1 MFGLDLTRFAVVRLQ
16 LKLQPLTDSSENE
29 CVMAEFQTIT
39 LARHGPVDVT
49 WDSRIPGSN
58 FASFVEGFRAAGIVP
73 TSGPPSV
80 ACRGAREAR
89 ALICSDLPR
98 AVESMQL
105 IAPGRY
111 YLQEALFREAE
122 VPTPFRTSIP
132 LRAATWAVVAR
143 ALWYIRKWP
152 GTESPREAHER
163 AKRAADALEALAAQ
177 DGSVFLL
184 GHGYFNA
191 AIMRQLRRRGWRGP
205 KFPSTRYWRAITYR
219 RPYQPS
225 ALELRPSS
233 L

>member
-1 MFGLDLTRFAVVRLQ
+1 MLGLDFMRLAAMRLQ
-16 LKLQPLTDSSENE
+16 RKLQPLTDSSENG
-29 CVMAEFQTIT
+29 CVTVEFQTIT
-39 LARHGPVDVT
+39 LARHGPVDAPWRT
-49 WDSRIPGSN
+49 RIPGVD
-58 FASFVEGFRAAGIVP
+58 FARFAHDFRVAGIVS
-73 TSGPPSV
+73 TSEPHL
-80 ACRGAREAR
+80 ATRQQARDAHT
-89 ALICSDLPR
+89 LICSDLPR

-105 IAPGRY
+105 IAFGRY
-111 YLQEALFREAE
+111 YLQDALFREAE
-122 VPTPFRTSIP
+122 VPTPFRASIP

-163 AKRAADALEALAAQ
+163 AKQAADVLEALAAQ

-205 KFPSTRYWRAITYR
+205 KFPSTRYWSAITYR

-225 ALELRPSS
+225 ALELRRSS
-233 L
+233 F